1 MNKPFSIFLSAYFF
15 QLSKFISKTSL
26 NLQVSV
32 GCQILETQQAK
43 EKPSGVSTLSLVLII
58 LIVAT
63 AAVGAIISFVY
74 PGFVSLLSGTTYISG
89 GAIYDAIYVVLTL
102 ATDALYLFGGGVL
115 TYGALLVTIRFI
127 QIKLGD
133 AYKPTYSTRSLSGY
147 LTLSLNF
154 FIGAE
159 IIRTV
164 AVRTYEEFILL
175 ILVIF
180 SRGLF
185 SLILY
190 LERRWHGTTETE

>member
-1 MNKPFSIFLSAYFF
+1 MAATQVKTKQGFNFLALVIFIILAGSAILGALLSFLF
-15 QLSKFISKTSL
+15 PVFISM
-26 NLQVSV
+26 
-32 GCQILETQQAK
+32 
-43 EKPSGVSTLSLVLII
+43 
-58 LIVAT
+58 
-63 AAVGAIISFVY
+63 
-74 PGFVSLLSGTTYISG
+74 LSGSSYISG

-102 ATDALYLFGGGVL
+102 AADALYLFGGGVI
-115 TYGALLVTIRFI
+115 TFGAILVTIRFV
-127 QIKLGD
+127 QNKLKD
-133 AYKPTYSTRSLSGY
+133 PYQPSFSTRYLSGY

-164 AVRTYEEFILL
+164 ATRTIPEFELL

-190 LERRWHGTTETE
+190 LERRWHGTAETE

>member
-1 MNKPFSIFLSAYFF
+1 M
-15 QLSKFISKTSL
+15 
-26 NLQVSV
+26 
-32 GCQILETQQAK
+32 ETEQTK
-43 EKPSGVSTLSLVLII
+43 EKTQSISNLSLMLFII
-58 LIVAT
+58 IVAT
-63 AAVGAIISFVY
+63 AVMGAIISIVY
-74 PGFVSLLSGTTYISG
+74 PGFVSLLSGTTYVSG

-102 ATDALYLFGGGVL
+102 ATDTLYLFGGGVL
-115 TYGALLVTIRFI
+115 IYGAILVTIRFI
-127 QIKLGD
+127 QYKLND
-133 AYKPTYSTRSLSGY
+133 PYKPTFSTRYLSSY

-164 AVRTYEEFILL
+164 AVRTYEEFTLL

>member
-1 MNKPFSIFLSAYFF
+1 VP
-15 QLSKFISKTSL
+15 
-26 NLQVSV
+26 
-32 GCQILETQQAK
+32 ILTEQQPPQK
-43 EKPSGVSTLSLVLII
+43 KQGINTLSLII
-58 LIVAT
+58 IAVIVAV
-63 AAVGAIISFVY
+63 ALIGAISSIIY
-74 PGFVSLLSGTTYISG
+74 PGVVSLLSGTTYVSG
-89 GAIYDAIYVVLTL
+89 GALYDAIYVILTL
-102 ATDALYLFGGGVL
+102 ATDALYLFGGGVI
-115 TYGALLVTIRFI
+115 TYGAVLVTYHFI
-127 QIKLGD
+127 QTKLGD
-133 AYKPTYSTRSLSGY
+133 PDKPTYSTRILSGY

-164 AVRTYEEFILL
+164 AVRTYEEFALL

>member
-1 MNKPFSIFLSAYFF
+1 MAQTSEEKMQGTNSLAITIF
-15 QLSKFISKTSL
+15 I
-26 NLQVSV
+26 V
-32 GCQILETQQAK
+32 
-43 EKPSGVSTLSLVLII
+43 
-58 LIVAT
+58 IVA
-63 AAVGAIISFVY
+63 AAFLGAIITLFY
-74 PGFVSLLSGTTYISG
+74 PDFISLLSGGTYVSG

-102 ATDALYLFGGGVL
+102 AADALYLFGGGVI
-115 TYGALLVTIRFI
+115 TFGAILVIIRFV
-127 QIKLGD
+127 QSKIKD
-133 AYKPTYSTRSLSGY
+133 PYQPSSSTRYLSGY

-164 AVRTYEEFILL
+164 ATRTIPEFELL

-190 LERRWHGTTETE
+190 LERRWHGTAETD